1 MAQRYPELRPV
12 QRLRDQIA
20 ELKLGAFLNTI
31 GEDGRSRCPIMPFWT
46 RTGRNQPQGKDLAF
60 LMSLPSW
67 THGVIKPPEGYGIV
81 GLDWTAQEIGI
92 GAQLSG
98 DPALI
103 ADYLAGD
110 PHLQFA
116 IRSGL
121 APEGAT
127 KESHGEIRDLIKP
140 VSLGIPYGISKY
152 GVAIQTGKSLR
163 WAAEVLAT
171 WRHTYPKF
179 IEWQQNTVA
188 QAIFDRQI
196 VSPLGF
202 PMAVH
207 ENTSKRTLANYMHQA
222 SGADMMKLAAIAAH
236 EVGIRICAPVHDA
249 FVIMAPVNELDDAIS
264 TMTRIMMKASAV
276 VTGGLEI
283 PVEKSFE
290 VRWPDCLGDVR
301 KEKAKGQAL
310 WTEIKGLVQGE
321 LRQKRA

>member
-1 MAQRYPELRPV
+1 M
-12 QRLRDQIA
+12 
-20 ELKLGAFLNTI
+20 
-31 GEDGRSRCPIMPFWT
+31 
-46 RTGRNQPQGKDLAF
+46 
-60 LMSLPSW
+60 
-67 THGVIKPPEGYGIV
+67 
-81 GLDWTAQEIGI
+81 
-92 GAQLSG
+92 SG

-127 KESHGEIRDLIKP
+127 KETHGEIRNLIKP

-163 WAAEVLAT
+163 WAAEVLAK

-207 ENTSKRTLANYMHQA
+207 ENTSKRALANYMHQA
-222 SGADMMKLAAIAAH
+222 SGADMMRLAAIAAH

-249 FVIMAPVNELDDAIS
+249 FVVMAPVNELDDAIS
-264 TMTRIMMKASAV
+264 TMMRIMMKASAV

-283 PVEKSFE
+283 PVERSFE
-290 VRWPDCLGDVR
+290 IRWPDCLGDVR

>member
-1 MAQRYPELRPV
+1 
-12 QRLRDQIA
+12 
-20 ELKLGAFLNTI
+20 
-31 GEDGRSRCPIMPFWT
+31 
-46 RTGRNQPQGKDLAF
+46 
-60 LMSLPSW
+60 MSLPSW

-127 KESHGEIRDLIKP
+127 KESHGEIRNLIKP

-152 GVAIQTGKSLR
+152 GVATQTGKSLR

-179 IEWQQNTVA
+179 IEWQENTVA
-188 QAIFDRQI
+188 QGIFDRRI

-207 ENTSKRTLANYMHQA
+207 GNTSKRTLANYMHQA
-222 SGADMMKLAAIAAH
+222 SGADMMKLAAIAAY

-264 TMTRIMMKASAV
+264 TMTRIMMKASTV

-310 WTEIKGLVQGE
+310 WTEIKGLAQGE